1 MKFVFLRDDDVF
13 KLDWKLEKFCQ
24 LILSLKMPVIF
35 GVIPKKITPT
45 TVNFL
50 NQLKQKHFDLI
61 DIVQHGYQHKNYSLD
76 PNCKYEFGLKRT
88 YLQQKSD
95 ILAGKKLMEK
105 YFGRNFTPAFIP
117 PFHGYNLDTLK
128 VINELSYKVFSAGK
142 KTSFPNKF
150 FLDLPAR
157 MSLSVYLKN
166 HTKTLNLKE
175 MIIKFTRACFGS
187 KVLGI
192 VLHHQDLDDFESVG
206 KFFRFIQMKSKKSE
220 IKLINF
226 SAILKLKK

>member
-13 KLDWKLEKFCQ
+13 ELDWKLRKFCQ
-24 LILSLKMPVIF
+24 LILALKMPVIF
-35 GVIPKKITPT
+35 GVIPKKITPA

-50 NQLKQKHFDLI
+50 NQLKEEYPDLI
-61 DIVQHGYQHKNYSLD
+61 DIVQHGYQHKNYSQ
-76 PNCKYEFGLKRT
+76 NSNYKYEFGPKRT
-88 YLQQKSD
+88 YLQQKND

-105 YFGRNFTPAFIP
+105 YFGKNFTPAFIP

-128 VINELSYKVFSAGK
+128 VINELGYKIFSAGK
-142 KTSFPNKF
+142 KTNFPSKF
-150 FLDLPAR
+150 FLDLPAKI
-157 MSLSVYLKN
+157 SLNIYLKN
-166 HTKTLNLKE
+166 QTRTLNLKE
-175 MIIKFTRACFGS
+175 MIIKFTNACFNS

-192 VLHHQDLDDFESVG
+192 VLHHQDLDDFKSIG

-226 SAILKLKK
+226 SAILKLRK